1 MSIISWVLI
10 ALAAIA
16 VAVDAFG
23 GASLTSPIGSRPL
36 PTSRAR
42 LASRLQAAESNDDSK
57 QLLSLLSTGDG
68 EEEADEDTIKEEI
81 SSLESSFDSSDA
93 VGKERFDPLIGLY
106 EVKSVLSK

>member
-23 GASLTSPIGSRPL
+23 GASLTSPVGARPL

-42 LASRLQAAESNDDSK
+42 LASRLQAAGSNDESK
-57 QLLSLLSTGDG
+57 HLLSLLSA
-68 EEEADEDTIKEEI
+68 EEEADECTIKEEI
-81 SSLESSFDSSDA
+81 ASLESTFDSSDA